1 MDDVRLRYLLEKHVA
16 NTISDLESEELL
28 VLLRETDF
36 ETQDRLLTE
45 ILEESTYRYT
55 LPENRKNILYKK
67 IRRHAL
73 ENQFSNAVDSPGGN
87 IFSSFK
93 KYISVAA
100 VLFVGLS
107 IGFWLWTERQN
118 DVKYNNKTNQIVK
131 HHVNDIYLDPDSLPI
146 LQLPNGNR
154 KLLTADTENSLR
166 DVGVKVLKNED
177 GQIIYEVQRQA
188 VSQSLSSQKKVV
200 FSTPKGHSSRI
211 LLADG
216 TQVWLNSGSSL
227 EYPVFFSG
235 TERRV
240 KLQGEGY
247 FEVAHNKEQP
257 FYVETDLGP
266 LIQVLGTSFNVSAY
280 EGEHSTTTTLVRGSV
295 RLISDDNNMVLIP
308 NEQVIAG
315 RNERIWTKS
324 KVNVDDII
332 SWKDGYFS
340 FNASSVGDILDKV
353 QRWYNIEEIEYKY
366 QSEEEFTGTFKKTKS
381 LRSLLE
387 KLEKISNIKFDIKER
402 RIVVTQ

>member
-16 NTISDLESEELL
+16 NTISVLESKEL
-28 VLLRETDF
+28 VALLKETDF

-55 LPENRKNILYKK
+55 LPEHRKDIVYEK
-67 IRRHAL
+67 IREYAL
-73 ENQFSNAVDSPGGN
+73 ENQSGNGVGSPGGN
-87 IFSSFK
+87 IFSFFK

-107 IGFWLWTERQN
+107 IGFWLWTERQ
-118 DVKYNNKTNQIVK
+118 DGVKYNNKANQIVRQ
-131 HHVNDIYLDPDSLPI
+131 HVNDIYLDPDSLPT
-146 LQLPNGNR
+146 LQLPDGNR
-154 KLLTADTENSLR
+154 QLLTTDIKNSLR
-166 DVGVKVLKNED
+166 DVGVKLLKSED
-177 GQIIYEVQRQA
+177 GQVIYEVQQHGG
-188 VSQSLSSQKKVV
+188 SQNLLPQKKVV
-200 FSTPKGHSSRI
+200 FSTPKGHASRI

-235 TERRV
+235 TDRRV

-247 FEVAHNKEQP
+247 FDVAHNKEQP

-315 RNERIWTKS
+315 RNERMWTKS

-340 FNASSVGDILDKV
+340 FNASSVEDILDKV

-366 QSEEEFTGTFKKTKS
+366 QSEEEFTGTFKRTKS

>member
-1 MDDVRLRYLLEKHVA
+1 MDNVRLRYLLEKHVA
-16 NTISDLESEELL
+16 NTISVPESNELL
-28 VLLRETDF
+28 ALLREADF

-55 LPENRKNILYKK
+55 LTENRKHIIYEK
-67 IRRHAL
+67 IRGYVL
-73 ENQFSNAVDSPGGN
+73 ENQSVSDMDSSGGN
-87 IFSSFK
+87 IFSLVK
-93 KYISVAA
+93 KYFSVAA
-100 VLFVGLS
+100 VLLVGLS
-107 IGFWLWTERQN
+107 IGLWLWTEKQN
-118 DVKYNNKTNQIVK
+118 DVKYADKIAERP
-131 HHVNDIYLDPDSLPI
+131 VNDIYLATDSLPI

-154 KLLTADTENSLR
+154 QLLAADTKNLLEDVGIKLLKD
-166 DVGVKVLKNED
+166 DD
-177 GQIIYEVQRQA
+177 GQIIYEVQQHA
-188 VSQSLSSQKKVV
+188 VSQSLSPQKKVV

-247 FEVAHNKEQP
+247 FDVAHNKEQP

-280 EGEHSTTTTLVRGSV
+280 QGEHSTTTTLVHGSV
-295 RLISDDNNMVLIP
+295 RLISDDHNMVLAP

-315 RNERIWTKS
+315 RNERMWKKN

-340 FNASSVGDILDKV
+340 FNASSVEDILDKV
-353 QRWYNIEEIEYKY
+353 QRWYNIEEIEYRYK
-366 QSEEEFTGTFKKTKS
+366 SDEEFTGTFKRTKS